1 MQVTLDLWGVKFVCI
16 ASVVYG
22 GRSSVGRAPDC
33 GSGCRGFDPRRS
45 PHYFPF
51 IVYSPDQMILKIGWV
66 FFTTHV
72 PGCHIFDI
80 IVNHN

>member
-45 PHYFPF
+45 PHYFHYLFSRSDDFQNRLGCFSVHIPAC
-51 IVYSPDQMILKIGWV
+51 
-66 FFTTHV
+66 HV
-72 PGCHIFDI
+72 FDI

>member
-51 IVYSPDQMILKIGWV
+51 IVLFSRSDDFKNGLV
-66 FFTTHV
+66 FFTTHI
-72 PGCHIFDI
+72 PGCHVFDI